1 MTQRFGS
8 LESLSNGQPRKK
20 HSVGLLRRTGG
31 ALAVGAM
38 LSPLVACNAAPDE
51 EEQFTLSLA
60 DWIPPSH
67 VFSVDGAEHFMESVE
82 ERSDGAITFGHY
94 PAEQLGAAAELPGLL
109 ESGATD
115 ITSIGP
121 AYLPSD
127 YPLTSVSNL
136 PGLGGESCHVSA
148 AIMELLSPGGSLYER
163 EFEPKGLRP
172 LFVTISTR
180 YEVFTRNEQVR
191 VPNDLQGLQLRSG
204 GGAQDRAV
212 RELGAAPVAM
222 TASEMY
228 EAIQRGTV
236 DGTAVNAISVLPY
249 NLQEVVDYGT
259 IGAPM
264 GNFTAIYTMRND
276 AFEELPEDLQEIVL
290 ESAAEAN
297 QNVCEAIERENEEA
311 NEILLEEG
319 TELYELTHDEL
330 AEWLER
336 VEPAVSQWV
345 EDLDGADIL
354 EEYEAALEAHE

>member
-1 MTQRFGS
+1 MTERFGS
-8 LESLSNGQPRKK
+8 IDPLSTQQPTKRSASLLQ
-20 HSVGLLRRTGG
+20 RTGG
-31 ALAVGAM
+31 VLAVGAI
-38 LSPLVACNAAPDE
+38 LSPLVACNTAADE
-51 EEQFTLSLA
+51 EEEFTLSLS
-60 DWIPPSH
+60 DWIPPSYP
-67 VFSVDGAEHFMESVE
+67 FSADGAEHFMESVE
-82 ERSDGAITFGHY
+82 EKSEGAITFDHY
-94 PAEQLGAAAELPGLL
+94 PTEQLGSAADLPDLL

-121 AYLPSD
+121 AYVPSD

-148 AIMELLSPGGSLYER
+148 AIMELLSPGGGLYER

-172 LFVTISTR
+172 LFVGISTR
-180 YEVFTRNEQVR
+180 YEVFTRDRQVSM
-191 VPNDLQGLQLRSG
+191 PEDLQGLQLRSG

-276 AFEELPEDLQEIVL
+276 VFEELPEDLQEIVL
-290 ESAAEAN
+290 ESAAKAN
-297 QNVCEAIERENEEA
+297 QNVCEAIEQQNEEA

-319 TELYELTHDEL
+319 TELYELTDDEL

-336 VEPAVSQWV
+336 VEPAVTQWV

-354 EEYEAALEAHE
+354 DEYEAALEAHE